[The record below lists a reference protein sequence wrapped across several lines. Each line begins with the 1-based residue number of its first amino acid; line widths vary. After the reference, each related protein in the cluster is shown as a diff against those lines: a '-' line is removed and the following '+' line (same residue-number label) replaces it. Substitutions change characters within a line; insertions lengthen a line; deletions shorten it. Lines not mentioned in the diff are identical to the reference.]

1 MFHWR
6 YTSAGGVTK
15 DTIFPVVSISLE
27 IYLCWWSHPDIIR
40 PVFSV
45 SLEIYLCWWSNRG
58 YHPPLVESSRIRPVV
73 SVSLEIYLC
82 WWSHRGYHPPSS
94 QCFTGDIPLL
104 VESSA
109 LYEDIIRPVVSV
121 SLEIYFCWRSH
132 RGYHPP
138 LVESS
143 RIRQVGSVSLEIY
156 LCWWSHRGYHP
167 PNGQCFTGDIPLLVE
182 SPRIS
187 SAQYSV
193 FHWRYTSAGGVTE
206 DIIRPVV
213 SV

>member
-15 DTIFPVVSISLE
+15 
-27 IYLCWWSHPDIIR
+27 DIIR

-45 SLEIYLCWWSNRG
+45 SLEIYLCWWSHRG

-104 VESSA
+104 VESPRISSSA
-109 LYEDIIRPVVSV
+109 GGVIEDPT
-121 SLEIYFCWRSH
+121 
-132 RGYHPP
+132 
-138 LVESS
+138 SS
-143 RIRQVGSVSLEIY
+143 
-156 LCWWSHRGYHP
+156 
-167 PNGQCFTGDIPLLVE
+167 QCFTGDIPLLVE

-187 SAQYSV
+187 SAQ
-193 FHWRYTSAGGVTE
+193 
-206 DIIRPVV
+206 
-213 SV
+213 

>member
-1 MFHWR
+1 VFQWR
-6 YTSAGGVTK
+6 YTSTGGV
-15 DTIFPVVSISLE
+15 
-27 IYLCWWSHPDIIR
+27 
-40 PVFSV
+40 
-45 SLEIYLCWWSNRG
+45 
-58 YHPPLVESSRIRPVV
+58 
-73 SVSLEIYLC
+73 
-82 WWSHRGYHPPSS
+82 
-94 QCFTGDIPLL
+94 
-104 VESSA
+104 A
-109 LYEDIIRPVVSV
+109 EDIIRPVVSV

-143 RIRQVGSVSLEIY
+143 RICPVGSVSLEIY

-167 PNGQCFTGDIPLLVE
+167 PSSQCFTGDIPLLEE
-182 SPRIS
+182 SSRIS

-213 SV
+213 SVSLAIYLCWWSQRGYHPPSSQCFTGYRPLLVESPRISSAQ

>member
-6 YTSAGGVTK
+6 YTSAGGVT
-15 DTIFPVVSISLE
+15 
-27 IYLCWWSHPDIIR
+27 
-40 PVFSV
+40 
-45 SLEIYLCWWSNRG
+45 
-58 YHPPLVESSRIRPVV
+58 
-73 SVSLEIYLC
+73 
-82 WWSHRGYHPPSS
+82 
-94 QCFTGDIPLL
+94 
-104 VESSA
+104 
-109 LYEDIIRPVVSV
+109 EDIIRPVVSV

-132 RGYHPP
+132 RGYHSP

-143 RIRQVGSVSLEIY
+143 RIRPVGSVSIKIY

-167 PNGQCFTGDIPLLVE
+167 SSSQCFTGDIPLLVE

-187 SAQYSV
+187 FAQYSV

-213 SV
+213 SVSLEIYLCWWSHRGYHRPSSQCFNGDIPLLVESPRISSAQ